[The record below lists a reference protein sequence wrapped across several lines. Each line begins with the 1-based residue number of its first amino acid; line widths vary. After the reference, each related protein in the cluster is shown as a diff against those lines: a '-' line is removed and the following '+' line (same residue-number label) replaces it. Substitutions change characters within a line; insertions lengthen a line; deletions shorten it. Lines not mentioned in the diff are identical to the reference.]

1 LNQLFLISLVY
12 IEDTI
17 LIIMSETTFN
27 QDFKKVANETY
38 NMCGYDLDNFESLLL
53 AYREVMAKREPYAV
67 KVLDAIDLIQ
77 SSIEFD

>member
-1 LNQLFLISLVY
+1 
-12 IEDTI
+12 
-17 LIIMSETTFN
+17 MTTFN

-53 AYREVMAKREPYAV
+53 AYREVMATREPYA
-67 KVLDAIDLIQ
+67 KHVLNAIDLIQ